1 MIEQKPLRGIRV
13 LDLSRVL
20 AGPFCAMNLAD
31 LGAEVIKIEMPGRGD
46 DSRGYAPRIPN
57 SSDSGY
63 YYSVN
68 RGKRSLTLD
77 LRKPEGAEILID
89 LARHCDVM
97 VENFSPGTMDRFEL
111 GWERLRAANPRLIL
125 CSISGFGQ
133 TGPMAAAPAYDIV
146 AQALGGT
153 MSITGQAGGEPTR
166 CGVSIGDLAA
176 ALYGVIAI
184 LAALR
189 ERDLS
194 GTGRHLDIAMLDCQ
208 VALLEGALARYSVT
222 GDVPGRIGSRHPSIT
237 PFQQFRA
244 EDGFFVAGCGNEA
257 IWQRFCDAIAL
268 GELQRDARFLSNAD
282 RTANHALLDPILQR
296 HFETNT
302 RAHWLERL
310 ERANVPC
317 APIATVAEV
326 AHNPHLEQ
334 RQMILH
340 ATHPSFDQL
349 IVPGSPLKT
358 AGVQAACPRPAHPPW
373 ASIRRACWNP
383 CSVTTPRASQS
394 CAPIRLS
401 SATCASRKVIPAP
414 VSAARAVT
422 GQARRDGE

>member
-31 LGAEVIKIEMPGRGD
+31 LGAEVIKIEVPGRGD
-46 DSRGYAPRIPN
+46 DSRGFAPRIPN
-57 SSDSGY
+57 SNDSGY

-68 RGKRSLTLD
+68 RGKSSVTID
-77 LRKPEGAEILID
+77 LRTPEGAEILLD

-97 VENFSPGTMDRFEL
+97 VENFSPGTMDRFQL
-111 GWERLRAANPRLIL
+111 GWDRLRQVNPRLIL

-153 MSITGQAGGEPTR
+153 MSITGAPGGEPTR

-189 ERDLS
+189 ERDLT
-194 GTGRHLDIAMLDCQ
+194 GAGRHLDIAMLDCQ
-208 VALLEGALARYSVT
+208 VAWLEDALARYSAT
-222 GDVPGRIGSRHPSIT
+222 GKVPGPIGSRHPSIT
-237 PFQQFRA
+237 PFQHFRA
-244 EDGFFVAGCGNEA
+244 ADGYFVAGCGNES
-257 IWQRFCDAIAL
+257 IWQRFCDAI
-268 GELQRDARFLSNAD
+268 GMSDLQRDPRFLTNAD
-282 RTANHALLDPILQR
+282 RTANHAALDPILQR
-296 HFETNT
+296 HFEASP
-302 RAHWLERL
+302 RAYWLERL
-310 ERANVPC
+310 EIANVPC

-326 AHNPHLEQ
+326 AVNPHLEQ
-334 RQMILH
+334 RQMLLH
-340 ATHPSFDQL
+340 ATHPQFDGL

-358 AGVQAACPRPAHPPW
+358 AGVNSIPDTRSPDLGEHTDSVLGSLLGYDAAHLALLRSK
-373 ASIRRACWNP
+373 SI
-383 CSVTTPRASQS
+383 
-394 CAPIRLS
+394 I
-401 SATCASRKVIPAP
+401 
-414 VSAARAVT
+414 
-422 GQARRDGE
+422 